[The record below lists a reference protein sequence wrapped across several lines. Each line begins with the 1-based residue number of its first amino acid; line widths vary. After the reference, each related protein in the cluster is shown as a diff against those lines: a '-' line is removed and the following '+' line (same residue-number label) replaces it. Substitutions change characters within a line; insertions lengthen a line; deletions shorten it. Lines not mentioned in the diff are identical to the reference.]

1 VAKETEMDSP
11 SRRKNMK
18 DFMNRLLVQI
28 LGGLV
33 VAAFVFVITLPFK
46 NTLEQLTNL
55 AVSIERS
62 VTAITEA
69 ANIDPEKIQ
78 GVSDAVRSGSEVI
91 GEGVGNGTVS
101 AIERIRG
108 ALSDGSN

>member
-1 VAKETEMDSP
+1 MVSLP
-11 SRRKNMK
+11 RRKIVK
-18 DFMNRLLVQI
+18 DFMSRLLVQI

-33 VAAFVFVITLPFK
+33 VAVFVFVITLPFK

-55 AVSIERS
+55 AISIERS

-69 ANIDPEKIQ
+69 ANIDPERIE
-78 GVSDAVRSGSEVI
+78 GVSEAVRNGSEVI
-91 GEGVGNGTVS
+91 GEGFGNGAAS

-108 ALSDGSN
+108 ALPNASN